1 MLSAKKKKKCDVID
15 SFCTLSF
22 LKAGI
27 ELKMCTD
34 EIFFF
39 FNLFLIINF

>member
-1 MLSAKKKKKCDVID
+1 MLSAKKKKKKSDVID

-27 ELKMCTD
+27 ELKM
-34 EIFFF
+34 
-39 FNLFLIINF
+39 LYR

>member
-1 MLSAKKKKKCDVID
+1 MPVLKLIDPHTVACFLLKKKKCDVID

-27 ELKMCTD
+27 ELKM
-34 EIFFF
+34 
-39 FNLFLIINF
+39 LYR